1 MTHQTTISFRWTYKF
16 VPSTTNFFLDTSL
29 RIDVSLLE
37 SVDGSIIV
45 EGTTLELIKFPYLQQ
60 IKPKDDGRS
69 KLLSYTVFNEPWR
82 RCEHR
87 IFRLLSVVVV

>member
-1 MTHQTTISFRWTYKF
+1 MSR
-16 VPSTTNFFLDTSL
+16 
-29 RIDVSLLE
+29 LE

-69 KLLSYTVFNEPWR
+69 KHLSYTVFNEPLH

-87 IFRLLSVVVV
+87 IVSLVSVVVV

>member
-1 MTHQTTISFRWTYKF
+1 MSR
-16 VPSTTNFFLDTSL
+16 
-29 RIDVSLLE
+29 LE

-45 EGTTLELIKFPYLQQ
+45 EGTTLELLKLPNLQQ

-69 KLLSYTVFNEPWR
+69 KLLSYTVFIEPLH